1 MEEVTLHVYD
11 LSNGLAAQFSPALLG
26 KSIAAIYH
34 TGIVAFSREHYF
46 GGGICASPPA
56 STPYGSPIDTIV
68 LGTTAK
74 SHAAF
79 TAFLADITP
88 RFTAATYDLL
98 ENNCNNFTDAAAH
111 FLLGA
116 GIPQYI
122 LDLPREALDTPLG
135 AALRPMLDSM
145 QTSVRDASA
154 GHELL
159 VPPPPPRL
167 SAISA
172 CAKEPFILA
181 AANVAPIL
189 AKARVFDER
198 LTASPPGVDD
208 LLASIARLKPTRA
221 FPALDLLRIALAS
234 SPSSA
239 ATRALPGLLARFL
252 DASAPDAAA
261 FMCLRVAVNILAHT
275 PTLPLTGDLVEA
287 VAAGLLRPGRPA
299 RTAAMLG
306 CNIAGA
312 RRRGGKVL
320 GEDEAVR
327 LVCAVVERAGN
338 GGWVDGVE
346 AHALVGCVGVLVVDD
361 VDSRELVR
369 TLDLDLAPFIDPERC
384 PSAKARNVAM
394 ELDAILRH

>member
-1 MEEVTLHVYD
+1 MEVTLHVYD

-26 KSIAAIYH
+26 KPIAAIYH
-34 TGIVAFSREHYF
+34 TGLVAFSVEHFF

-56 STPYGSPIDTIV
+56 ATPYGSPIDRIV
-68 LGTTAK
+68 LGTTTK
-74 SHAAF
+74 SHVAF
-79 TAFLADITP
+79 AAFLADITP

-116 GIPQYI
+116 GIPDYI
-122 LDLPREALDTPLG
+122 LDLPRDALDSPLG

-145 QTSVRDASA
+145 QAGVRDASA
-154 GHELL
+154 GHELA
-159 VPPPPPRL
+159 PPSPPRA
-167 SAISA
+167 SAIST
-172 CAKEPFILA
+172 CAKTPFVLA
-181 AANVAPIL
+181 SANLPPIL
-189 AKARVFDER
+189 AKARAFDAA
-198 LTASPPGVDD
+198 LITASPPGVDD
-208 LLASIARLKPTRA
+208 LLASIARLPPARA
-221 FPALDLLRIALAS
+221 FPALDLLRISLAT
-234 SPSSA
+234 SPSPA

-261 FMCLRVAVNILAHT
+261 LMTLRVAVNTLAHS
-275 PTLPLTGDLVEA
+275 PALALTAGLVEA

-306 CNIAGA
+306 CNISIS
-312 RRRGGKVL
+312 RRGGQAL

-338 GGWVDGVE
+338 DGWVDGRE
-346 AHALVGCVGVLVVDD
+346 AHALLGCVGLLVVDD

-384 PSAKARNVAM
+384 PSAKAREVAM
-394 ELDAILRH
+394 ELDAILRQ